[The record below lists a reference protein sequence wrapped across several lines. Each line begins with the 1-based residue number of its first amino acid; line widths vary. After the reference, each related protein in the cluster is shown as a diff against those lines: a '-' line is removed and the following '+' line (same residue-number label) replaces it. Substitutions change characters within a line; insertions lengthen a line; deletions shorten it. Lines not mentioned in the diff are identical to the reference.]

1 MSLYKWWSSAGP
13 RTSDVSREGPFDA
26 YCAPMDTRYCPL
38 VATGLPGCPYRITS
52 YTRPAVV
59 DTNPAFGIELHHPR
73 FLEFIGVPE
82 AAAC

>member
-13 RTSDVSREGPFDA
+13 RTRDVSREGPFDA
-26 YCAPMDTRYCPL
+26 YCAPMDTRYFPL

-59 DTNPAFGIELHHPR
+59 DTNPAFGIELHHPPC
-73 FLEFIGVPE
+73 LE
-82 AAAC
+82 